1 MDSLE
6 VVNERLALYYGT
18 ELDGR
23 ARYRVVWSTT
33 EIERRH
39 GEFNEFYGHIFLRT
53 SIGIQDVKKYPFD
66 QDRWIVEKLFFI
78 RNPEIITEKPGCYE
92 PLYHLKDRFGG
103 YLPLSWKAVDLAVK
117 FAEDRPVGIQ
127 LTDKDWNAQEQT
139 AIEEETEYFMNTLD
153 DEGRSPLF
161 ALENTNFTNQRR

>member
-23 ARYRVVWSTT
+23 ARYRVSWTTT
-33 EIERRH
+33 EIERRG
-39 GEFNEFYGHIFLRT
+39 GEFNEFYGEIFLRKCV
-53 SIGIQDVKKYPFD
+53 GIQDVKKYPFD
-66 QDRWIVEKLFFI
+66 PDRWVIEKLFYI

-92 PLYHLKDRFGG
+92 PLYIFKDKFGG
-103 YLPLSWKAVDLAVK
+103 YLPLNWKAVDLAVK
-117 FAEDRPVGIQ
+117 FAEDKPTGIK
-127 LTDKDWNAQEQT
+127 LTDKDWDAQEQKE
-139 AIEEETEYFMNTLD
+139 IEEESDYFMNTLD
-153 DEGRSPLF
+153 NEGRSPLF